1 MTSEVKPANDMQDD
15 TQPPPPTYQSV
26 IYKIGDYS
34 SSTSYDAR
42 PAPPS
47 YSDLNPTS
55 VVHINNYPGPPLT
68 DGTVQIITGPQ
79 VSTDQQRSAESF
91 LTKKLRL
98 FSIINGIITIALGLV
113 TIGLQ
118 VGLIVSHSML
128 YYYFGFWAGALILS
142 IGISTLMFNSG
153 HHAYNL
159 RRYFRSFIWQAI
171 FIGIVF
177 CLGIIIFVTDK
188 CDKKSSNS
196 DSDEEKCNSSYKIL
210 NGFLLGIIGVSL
222 LQSIVNILIIAMVRR
237 RYYGM

>member
-1 MTSEVKPANDMQDD
+1 MTSEVKLANDMQDD

-26 IYKIGDYS
+26 IYKVGDYS

-47 YSDLNPTS
+47 YSDVNPTS
-55 VVHINNYPGPPLT
+55 VVYINNYPGPPLT
-68 DGTVQIITGPQ
+68 DGTVQIITAPPAC
-79 VSTDQQRSAESF
+79 TDQQRSTETF

-98 FSIINGIITIALGLV
+98 FSIISGIITIVLGLL

-118 VGLIVSHSML
+118 VGLIVSNSML
-128 YYYFGFWAGALILS
+128 YYYFGFWSGALILS
-142 IGISTLMFNSG
+142 IGISTLMFNGG

-171 FIGIVF
+171 FIGIVL

-188 CDKKSSNS
+188 CDKKSSDT
-196 DSDEEKCNSSYKIL
+196 DSNDDKCNSSYKIL
-210 NGFLLGIIGVSL
+210 NGFLLGIIGVTL
-222 LQSIVNILIIAMVRR
+222 LQSIVNILIVAVVRR
-237 RYYGM
+237 RNYGM